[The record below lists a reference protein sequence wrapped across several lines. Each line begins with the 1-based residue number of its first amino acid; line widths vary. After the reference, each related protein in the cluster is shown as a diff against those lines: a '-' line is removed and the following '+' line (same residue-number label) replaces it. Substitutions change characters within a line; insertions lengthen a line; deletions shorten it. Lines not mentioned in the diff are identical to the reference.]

1 MIDITAQLCYIDHR
15 HTVSN
20 GDATASPSLFW
31 RAKQVAAVQAT
42 DDGNRVTCDLPACKA
57 ERGKRGQENGRWLF
71 NVAFTNG
78 TVAVTTRCHE
88 CGGVH
93 TVVFPVPNEEAE
105 SSK

>member
-1 MIDITAQLCYIDHR
+1 M
-15 HTVSN
+15 
-20 GDATASPSLFW
+20 
-31 RAKQVAAVQAT
+31 AAVQAT

-57 ERGKRGQENGRWLF
+57 KRDQRGQENGRWLC

-78 TVAVTTRCHE
+78 TVAVTTRCRE

-93 TVVFPVPNEEAE
+93 TVVFPVPHEEVV